1 MNGQLS
7 KKLTAGAL
15 ALLMLG
21 SALPA
26 GSSFSGLFGAT
37 AITASAEQTQ
47 YDDETTTYHADTHTL
62 VLAGSVTSGAVQ
74 TALADAGDEMI
85 NVVVSSKDTFI
96 NGYSLF
102 NVGNN
107 DKIISVDFTS
117 EGELTFST
125 SFQSMFYGC
134 SNLQSVN
141 FGEIDTSSVTNMRDM
156 FYGCSSLKSLDLSS
170 FNTKNVTN
178 MKGLFNGCSSLK
190 KVYVSTL
197 WNTNKVTIAG
207 NRSNVFTGCE
217 LLIGGNGT
225 TYVSEKADITYA
237 QIDKQ
242 DQPGY
247 LTGVYS
253 LELPDEM
260 VIAVD
265 AASSSK
271 VGNRYI
277 KGARVSISGKLA
289 EIFDNV
295 KANGQTIENKGGQYV
310 IEFGDEDVKVTVNEV
325 DDPFGTRLY
334 GHSIS
339 LDGDIGVNFYMELDD
354 NVASSETAYME
365 FSVPNG
371 SIKETQIVY
380 VNAQTDESLP
390 YASVKTYEGKKYYAF
405 KCKVTAKDMTS
416 VITAQMKDGDNK
428 GAVYKYSVR
437 EYAAYVIEHPEEFE
451 DNVSVV
457 NLVKSMLDFGSFA
470 QKYFN
475 NNIEDKD
482 LANYGLD
489 TVKDEVSSVSA
500 DEIESDDAEEEL
512 PEGLEFEG
520 STLSLKSE
528 TTLSFYF
535 KNPGDID
542 FSVALSDQN
551 PSGLSIEIDKT
562 SYDGY
567 TIVRV
572 RGICAIDLDET
583 ITLNIS
589 VDGDTSEYYVSNAA
603 LSYCRTAISSTTTS
617 EELKNVCRSLY
628 LYWYYAR
635 EFF

>member
-47 YDDETTTYHADTHTL
+47 YDDDTTTYHADTHTL
-62 VLAGSVTSGAVQ
+62 VLAGSVTSEAVQ

-85 NVVVSSKDTFI
+85 NVVVSSKDTFV

-102 NVGNN
+102 NVVNK
-107 DKIISVDFTS
+107 DKIRSVDFTS
-117 EGELTFST
+117 EGNVEFISNFFGLMF
-125 SFQSMFYGC
+125 MFYGC

-141 FGEIDTSSVTNMRDM
+141 FGELDTSSVTNMREM
-156 FYGCSSLKSLDLSS
+156 FKGCSSLKSLDLSS
-170 FNTKNVTN
+170 FNTESVTN
-178 MKGLFNGCSSLK
+178 MSEMFSGCTSLQK
-190 KVYVSTL
+190 IYVSTS
-197 WNTNKVTIAG
+197 WNKSSVRNG
-207 NRSNVFTGCE
+207 QGVFDGCE
-217 LLIGGNGT
+217 KLVGGNGT

-242 DQPGY
+242 DQTGY

-390 YASVKTYEGKKYYAF
+390 YASVKTYEGKRYYAF

-451 DNVSVV
+451 DNDSVV
-457 NLVKSMLDFGSFA
+457 DLVKSMLDFGSFA

-551 PSGLSIEIDKT
+551 PSGLSIETDKT

-572 RGICAIDLDET
+572 RGICAIDLDKT

-589 VDGDTSEYYVSNAA
+589 VDGDTSKYYVSNAA